1 MHLQKNEVT
10 AEPKEL
16 TLIRSEI
23 DEIDARLMDLIATRW
38 GLAAS
43 TLEVKRRHG
52 LLPTD
57 ARREA
62 SVVRRGARL
71 ARERGLEPELVRDIF
86 WRLIE
91 LSRDAHEP
99 RHPEHSA

>member
-1 MHLQKNEVT
+1 MHLHKDDGRV
-10 AEPKEL
+10 EPEEL

-23 DEIDARLMDLIATRW
+23 DEIDTRLMDLIATRL
-38 GLAAS
+38 GLAVS

-52 LLPTD
+52 LLPTEG
-57 ARREA
+57 RREA
-62 SVVRRGARL
+62 AVVRRGARL

-91 LSRDAHEP
+91 LSRAAYEP
-99 RHPEHSA
+99 RQP